1 MRHLFGK
8 RDDTVRIAF
17 ESFELRLIVKALMEM
32 RNGITEKGKD
42 PQDVE
47 DLILRIADAAE
58 KVSRKDRG

>member
-1 MRHLFGK
+1 MSRLLGK
-8 RDDTVRIAF
+8 KDDTVRVTLD
-17 ESFELRLIVKALMEM
+17 SFELRLIVRALMEL

-47 DLILRIADAAE
+47 DLILRIADTAE